1 MPDQNSEVK
10 LLAHALY
17 QMRILLSGHLGS
29 ENKSPIEVR
38 VAAHLAYALHNEALA
53 IMEGRHFD
61 VSLALNKIE
70 AIDNILGTEDGT
82 WFSRH
87 FSTGKA

>member
-1 MPDQNSEVK
+1 MPDQNPEVK

-29 ENKSPIEVR
+29 MCKSPIEVR
-38 VAAHLAYALHNEALA
+38 VAAHMAYALHNEALE
-53 IMEGRHFD
+53 IIEGRHFD
-61 VSLALNKIE
+61 VGSALKKIE

-82 WFSRH
+82 RFSR
-87 FSTGKA
+87 FVSTGKA

>member
-1 MPDQNSEVK
+1 MPDQNPEVK

-17 QMRILLSGHLGS
+17 HVRILLSGHLGS

-38 VAAHLAYALHNEALA
+38 IAAHLAYALHNEALE

-61 VSLALNKIE
+61 VGSALKKIE
-70 AIDNILGTEDGT
+70 AIDNILGTEEGK
-82 WFSRH
+82 WFSSH